1 MVQQKFGFKIN
12 LVQKNL
18 FIPKK
23 FLVKKLRFQRNFS
36 PKISQVRLVG
46 LG

>member
-12 LVQKNL
+12 LVQNNL

-23 FLVKKLRFQRNFS
+23 ILVKKNKIPKKFS
-36 PKISQVRLVG
+36 PKISQVWLVG
-46 LG
+46 